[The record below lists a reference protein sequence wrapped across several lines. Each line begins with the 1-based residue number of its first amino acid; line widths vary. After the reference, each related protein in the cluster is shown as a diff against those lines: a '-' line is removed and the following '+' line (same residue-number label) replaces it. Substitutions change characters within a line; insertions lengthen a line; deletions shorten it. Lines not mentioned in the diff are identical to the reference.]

1 MKKYLLLM
9 ITLFSFHAYAEI
21 KTGPQIEKLYPVAFY
36 HDATDGL
43 YIEFQQ
49 GSMPGC
55 SHEKEGDSVNLT
67 LITRSFIHFYLR

>member
-55 SHEKEGDSVNLT
+55 SHEKGDSVNLT

>member
-21 KTGPQIEKLYPVAFY
+21 KTGPQIEKLYPVAFIMMLRM
-36 HDATDGL
+36 DFTLNSSKAL
-43 YIEFQQ
+43 CLVVV
-49 GSMPGC
+49 M
-55 SHEKEGDSVNLT
+55 KREGDSVNLT